1 MSYWYGIV
9 YAPTREDFL
18 VAFNEMKAKYE
29 HTHREQMKYLKKIWL
44 DSWLGKFCKY
54 KINKILHFN
63 TLTIF
68 RVEGDHRVLKH
79 MLKFS
84 TGDLLTVVMNIEV
97 LLKNQHE
104 NYTTK
109 LDLAKM
115 RIAANLPREEFSHLI
130 GRVSPYCLQKIRKQ

>member
-1 MSYWYGIV
+1 M
-9 YAPTREDFL
+9 YASTREDFL
-18 VAFNEMKAKYE
+18 IAFNDMKRKYGR
-29 HTHREQMKYLKKIWL
+29 THRDQMKYLKKTWL
-44 DSWLGKFCKY
+44 DLWLGRFCKY
-54 KINKILHFN
+54 KTNKILHFN
-63 TLTIF
+63 TLTTS
-68 RVEGDHRVLKH
+68 RVEGGHRVLKH

-84 TGDLLTVVMNIEV
+84 TGDLLAVVMNIET

-115 RIAANLPREEFSHLI
+115 RIAANLSREMFSHLI